1 MFKNNI
7 TIEEEKVNI
16 PEKIISSENLM
27 NNSNDNLNNNE
38 KQNNSNNINIIS
50 SIDKPIYNY
59 IDNSSN
65 INLKNEDLNKETIN
79 SHSNELLN
87 QQIINDDNNIN
98 IFKTINNI
106 NKTENKN
113 KKNEKNLKV
122 VTVNKDDLYNAFV
135 LFQQL
140 ISRYENENNI
150 EYIKNKLFEFISY
163 KKVNCFSETI
173 E

>member
-59 IDNSSN
+59 MKI
-65 INLKNEDLNKETIN
+65 
-79 SHSNELLN
+79 
-87 QQIINDDNNIN
+87 
-98 IFKTINNI
+98 
-106 NKTENKN
+106 
-113 KKNEKNLKV
+113 
-122 VTVNKDDLYNAFV
+122 
-135 LFQQL
+135 
-140 ISRYENENNI
+140 
-150 EYIKNKLFEFISY
+150 
-163 KKVNCFSETI
+163 
-173 E
+173 